1 MIPHCGISNY
11 KVLMELLYSIT
22 TYKCGV
28 YNIPEKLQMI
38 TTFYT
43 YYGAN
48 LVSSVNH
55 WQKGCTNSLTV
66 CRPTFIL
73 IRSMFISKDLNSYQ
87 VCNYTVVKAISS
99 GF

>member
-1 MIPHCGISNY
+1 M
-11 KVLMELLYSIT
+11 KFLYSIT

-28 YNIPEKLQMI
+28 FNIPEKLQMI

-55 WQKGCTNSLTV
+55 WQKGGTNSLKV

-73 IRSMFISKDLNSYQ
+73 IRSTFVSKDLNSYQ
-87 VCNYTVVKAISS
+87 VCNCTVVKAISP